1 MHGITAKGRPR
12 VLVKVMQIEL
22 GVDIRDCRL
31 SLAVIVEGAFVV
43 YVDVYVNVPHSAVL
57 VYRLDVRAFARREL
71 SHFDRPLV
79 EGDAELE
86 ADGLGDEAAVMMP
99 VPRKLSASCGTCVRF
114 ELPFDPAWA
123 DEDLAGVYV
132 REGSGFR
139 AIFLNQSED

>member
-1 MHGITAKGRPR
+1 MEQLATFHTH
-12 VLVKVMQIEL
+12 L
-22 GVDIRDCRL
+22 GALRL
-31 SLAVIVEGAFVV
+31 KKKLDSL
-43 YVDVYVNVPHSAVL
+43 
-57 VYRLDVRAFARREL
+57 
-71 SHFDRPLV
+71 
-79 EGDAELE
+79 GDAT
-86 ADGLGDEAAVMMP
+86 AVMMP